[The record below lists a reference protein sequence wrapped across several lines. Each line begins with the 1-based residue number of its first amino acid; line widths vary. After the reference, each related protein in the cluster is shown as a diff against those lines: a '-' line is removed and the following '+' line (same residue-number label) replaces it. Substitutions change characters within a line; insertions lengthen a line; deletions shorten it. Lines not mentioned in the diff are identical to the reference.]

1 MPSPPSNDSYKC
13 GLVYLALIVI
23 MPTSMAAGWI
33 ARFITGGA
41 ASRIVGNAIAGILC
55 LVAIVKG
62 LENPTFFLPGTT
74 LGLLAGRT
82 LEEVMKTLL
91 TLRGIKA
98 ALWLAPVA
106 YAGQEIL
113 LRLLNPELKVP
124 KTKPSDDNG
133 FRRIKHDGPQN
144 VDSGVLIGTI
154 IGGREAYI
162 TQEELNRHIALV
174 GTTGSGKTTT
184 LYNFIEYNA
193 LKKQACIVI
202 DGKGDRDFLEAAED
216 ICARCRRHA
225 DLFAIEGDYPGYNPF
240 ATGTSTELADK
251 IMALMDYSE
260 EHYEKNA
267 QTFVQILVHGLHI
280 NKIPITFENIVKHFS
295 KKGVKEL
302 LSPGSTCV
310 VVESDD
316 LLTPIPASDLPIPEN
331 GHYLTLLEQIDKRAV
346 EGLVARLG
354 TLASGDTWE
363 ALKMRSRGFLT
374 LSEILD
380 KQKIVIFSLDS
391 LKYPETARAFGR
403 LVVGDIKAQISEHM
417 TRRRGQRV
425 GLLFDEFNVFASAS
439 VVDVVNKSRA
449 AGFEALLAFQSLAD
463 IDVLDKGPEIRRQ
476 IIQNCNTLIV
486 QRQNDP
492 KDAEELARALGTKP
506 SMLVTQQITT
516 EGTTGLG
523 SVRPERE
530 FRVHPDQIKE
540 LRVGEAFVKRHTA
553 KGVDVRKVWVRRTQ
567 EVRK

>member
-1 MPSPPSNDSYKC
+1 MSKDDDGYKC
-13 GLVYLALIVI
+13 GLMYLGLIAI
-23 MPTSMAAGWI
+23 MPASMVGSWI

-41 ASRIVGNAIAGILC
+41 VSRIAANAVAGVWFLAAIA
-55 LVAIVKG
+55 KG
-62 LENPTFFLPGTT
+62 LENPAFFLPGTT
-74 LGLLAGRT
+74 FGLLFGQT
-82 LEEVMKTLL
+82 IGEVVKTLR
-91 TLRGIKA
+91 TPRGMEA
-98 ALWLAPVA
+98 VLWLMPVA
-106 YAGQEIL
+106 YVAQEIL
-113 LRLLNPELKVP
+113 SRLLNPELKVP
-124 KTKPSDDNG
+124 KNKSNNEG
-133 FRRIKHDGPQN
+133 FRRREADGPQN
-144 VDSGVLIGTI
+144 VNNGVLIGTGT
-154 IGGREAYI
+154 GGREAYI
-162 TQEELNRHIALV
+162 TQEELNRHVALI

-202 DGKGDRDFLEAAED
+202 DGKGDRDFLEAAKE
-216 ICARCRRHA
+216 ICVRCGRHA
-225 DLFAIEGDYPGYNPF
+225 ELFAIEGDYPGYNPF
-240 ATGTSTELADK
+240 AVGTSTELADK

-267 QTFVQILVHGLHI
+267 QTFVQILVCALQD

-295 KKGVKEL
+295 KSGVKEL
-302 LSPGSTCV
+302 LCPGSARV

-316 LLTPIPASDLPIPEN
+316 LLAPIPAADLPTSATSEN
-331 GHYLTLLEQIDKRAV
+331 AHYLKLLEQIDRKAV

-354 TLASGDTWE
+354 TLASGDTWK
-363 ALKMRSRGFLT
+363 ALKMRPRGFLT
-374 LSEILD
+374 LSEAMD
-380 KQKIVIFSLDS
+380 KQRIVIFSLDS
-391 LKYPETARAFGR
+391 LKYPDTARAFGR

-417 TRRRGQRV
+417 ARRRGQRV

-516 EGTTGLG
+516 EGSTGLG
-523 SVRPERE
+523 SARPERE
-530 FRVHPDQIKE
+530 FKVHPDQIKE

-553 KGVDVRKVWVRRTQ
+553 KGVEVRKVWIRRPK
-567 EVRK
+567 ESRK